1 MPQLD
6 LRWGSSGAP
15 GRCAVNASLSYHEKY
30 RFYLYRFYNKIIM
43 LPSPIIKNI
52 DLTYIASIFKTI
64 MLPSPNQQSTVL
76 SPRKLTTFAIKTFN
90 GLQILF

>member
-1 MPQLD
+1 
-6 LRWGSSGAP
+6 
-15 GRCAVNASLSYHEKY
+15 
-30 RFYLYRFYNKIIM
+30 M

-76 SPRKLTTFAIKTFN
+76 SSRKLTTFTIKTFN
-90 GLQILF
+90 GFQILF

>member
-1 MPQLD
+1 MAIRAPD
-6 LRWGSSGAP
+6 GA
-15 GRCAVNASLSYHEKY
+15 
-30 RFYLYRFYNKIIM
+30 NKIIM